1 MTVPSEATTTHV
13 RAPWTFCALLA
24 ALAAVLLGAAQA
36 HAGSFHGVVSQGS
49 LGARDFERMGSGG
62 AGTLRLRVSWSRI
75 QHTKDGPYD
84 WTWLDSVVG
93 GAAEHGV
100 RVLPELDGPS
110 PPGIGTPPKTAEGRR
125 GYARFAGAVARRYG
139 SGGAFWEPP
148 LLGSPPPTVPI
159 RTLQIY
165 NEQNG
170 RAYWGATPSPGD
182 YGKLVKAASKKIR
195 AESPGAEVVLG
206 GMFGT
211 PSGRGSLDAWKFLSR
226 LYGVRGIKGAFDTVA
241 VHPYAPSLDLIELQ
255 VRKVLNV
262 MRREGDRRADLRIT
276 EVGWGSKKS
285 GGPLNKGKK
294 GQARMLTKAFRLFE
308 RRRGAWN
315 LVGVNWFSWH
325 DNSGAK
331 CYFCSSAG
339 LFTEGGRAKPSWRAF
354 KRAAR

>member
-1 MTVPSEATTTHV
+1 MTVGTRATSAHARILAGICT
-13 RAPWTFCALLA
+13 LLA
-24 ALAAVLLGAAQA
+24 AIAVGAAVSPAA
-36 HAGSFHGVVSQGS
+36 HAGKFHGVVSQGQ
-49 LGARDFERMGSGG
+49 LTARDFERMG
-62 AGTLRLRVSWSRI
+62 AGNVGVLRLRVSWSRI
-75 QHTKDGPYD
+75 QSTKDGPYD
-84 WTWLDSVVG
+84 WSWLDSVVS

-110 PPGIGTPPKTAEGRR
+110 PQGIRTPPTTAEGRR

-139 SGGAFWEPP
+139 AGGAYWETP
-148 LLGSPPPTVPI
+148 LLGAPGPTMPI
-159 RTLQIY
+159 RTIQIY

-170 RAYWGATPSPGD
+170 RAYWGAKPSPSD

-195 AESPGAEVVLG
+195 AEAPRTEVVLG

-211 PSGRGSLDAWKFLSR
+211 PSGRGSVTSWKFLSR
-226 LYGVRGIKGAFDTVA
+226 LYGVRGIKSAFDTVA
-241 VHPYAPSLDLIELQ
+241 VHPYAPSLDLIEAQ
-255 VRKVLNV
+255 VRKVLAV
-262 MRREGDRRADLRIT
+262 MKREGDRGTDLRIT

-285 GGPLNKGKK
+285 GGDLNKGKK
-294 GQARMLTKAFRLFE
+294 GQARMLTKSFRLFE

-315 LVGVNWFSWH
+315 LKGINWFAWR

-354 KRAAR
+354 RRAAR